1 MLVKHKYG
9 AVGEFIDVV
18 STVGASDYV
27 QNGEIKKNAVAQ
39 SIMVES
45 ESDLENLTGYAA
57 GSIAYTA
64 GFGSMWQLDADGE
77 WVEV

>member
-9 AVGEFIDVV
+9 TMGEYIDVV
-18 STVGASDYV
+18 SSVGALDYV
-27 QNGEIKKNAVAQ
+27 KSGEVEKNAVAQ

-45 ESDLENLTGYAA
+45 SSDLTGLVGYAP
-57 GSIAYTA
+57 GSIAFTA